1 MQLLSGGKIL
11 GFVGFVLLAGISV
24 IVHELLGQ
32 AAGFRFWGLAL
43 LVTSVVFTV
52 RRTIPVTLGNTE
64 ITPLEGWRKAYVLV
78 PMYFI
83 GAVVSV
89 WPHQVA
95 CAINLR
101 GYVCS

>member
-1 MQLLSGGKIL
+1 MQLPSGGKIL
-11 GFVGFVLLAGISV
+11 GFVGFLLLAGV
-24 IVHELLGQ
+24 WTIVHEWFGQ
-32 AAGFRFWGLAL
+32 TAGFRFWGLAL
-43 LVTSVVFTV
+43 VVTSLVFTV

-64 ITPLEGWRKAYVLV
+64 LTPLEGWRKAYVLI
-78 PMYFI
+78 PTYLI
-83 GAVVSV
+83 GAAVSL